1 MTPVGDIPVAV
12 GSPPDWPGDRAD
24 TARRRERQP
33 GGRVDM
39 RPAAARPAGTRSS
52 SASGTAETPV
62 ARDPVAEALQAV
74 ASCRDFSKH
83 AVVLVA

>member
-1 MTPVGDIPVAV
+1 M
-12 GSPPDWPGDRAD
+12 D
-24 TARRRERQP
+24 T
-33 GGRVDM
+33 
-39 RPAAARPAGTRSS
+39 RPAAARPVGTRSS

-83 AVVLVA
+83 DVALVA